1 MSYEEDYRE
10 PYRAK
15 CVCGRGYLQFYRVHL
30 SNDWGQEKENDTAVE
45 IFCESCKKKY
55 HYERNHGSDYLVPD
69 GLSFPNQIPEL
80 NRKYSYNDKEQLVK
94 KYGRE
99 RIEAMVAD
107 MTAPK
112 HRFIKNLENDD
123 AIKFANR
130 WAQWYRKK
138 SLSPMISY
146 LQNILDQYSD
156 LESSIECKKPYNE
169 KYHQEMNAFS
179 KMEMETEK
187 KSYRLSF
194 QYDKKQDEADKERRR
209 REQERYEEEHRYDD
223 FEAVVHYDPSYKRN
237 FSNQYWDS
245 YFIKECTDMQHLS
258 LDKPEYG
265 KPVVTIA
272 KEYACVCQICGKE
285 EKILSSSMK
294 ISYDE
299 ERGYY
304 LEKSCS
310 CHGVSSFEAKT
321 MDILDQLGITYI
333 REKSFDGLVGDS
345 GKNLRFDFI
354 LSKSVDE
361 TGKAIFDL
369 AIELQGPHHYKKG
382 YYDEFGTYVT
392 DDCSD
397 NKSINVRFERQLKYD
412 DKKKKYCQQH
422 GISLECIKYTA
433 SNDIDRLEKMLRN
446 ILKQHGYR
454 YFVENEKHGEQM
466 VY

>member
-1 MSYEEDYRE
+1 
-10 PYRAK
+10 
-15 CVCGRGYLQFYRVHL
+15 
-30 SNDWGQEKENDTAVE
+30 
-45 IFCESCKKKY
+45 
-55 HYERNHGSDYLVPD
+55 
-69 GLSFPNQIPEL
+69 
-80 NRKYSYNDKEQLVK
+80 
-94 KYGRE
+94 
-99 RIEAMVAD
+99 
-107 MTAPK
+107 
-112 HRFIKNLENDD
+112 
-123 AIKFANR
+123 
-130 WAQWYRKK
+130 
-138 SLSPMISY
+138 
-146 LQNILDQYSD
+146 
-156 LESSIECKKPYNE
+156 
-169 KYHQEMNAFS
+169 
-179 KMEMETEK
+179 
-187 KSYRLSF
+187 
-194 QYDKKQDEADKERRR
+194 
-209 REQERYEEEHRYDD
+209 
-223 FEAVVHYDPSYKRN
+223 
-237 FSNQYWDS
+237 
-245 YFIKECTDMQHLS
+245 MQHLS
-258 LDKPEYG
+258 LDKPKYG
-265 KPVVTIA
+265 KPVITIA

-392 DDCSD
+392 NDCSD
-397 NKSINVRFERQLKYD
+397 NESINDRFERQLKYD